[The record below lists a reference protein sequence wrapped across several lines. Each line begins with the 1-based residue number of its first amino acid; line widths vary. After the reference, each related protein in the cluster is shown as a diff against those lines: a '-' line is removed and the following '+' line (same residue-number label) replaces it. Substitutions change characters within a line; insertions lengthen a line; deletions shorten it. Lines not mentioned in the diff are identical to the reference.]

1 MKKIFLAFII
11 AAFFLVST
19 SSAFAQGN
27 AASVAATV
35 TKMQAWQ
42 KADWTSFFN
51 VFNSTEAG
59 TNAPHVKAM
68 YELDAYLHA
77 AATNKDLANKAASV
91 VISALGQLKDVQEK
105 NILVRS
111 YLIERLGY
119 LGSDKAVKIIA
130 IYIEVPT
137 LSDVAAMALATL
149 HSKKSLA
156 ALDAALAKASPAVK
170 PAIEAAI
177 KHAKRALPALQA
189 VALTPAKA
197 VHPAQRL
204 LDLQDQ
210 MEVAKSPTAQ
220 KEIIIEAG
228 KVNKIGALMFA
239 AKYLETPALQS
250 DAALVVAK
258 LALANP
264 DFKGPMIRPVVQ
276 RALALLRGEDSAIVA
291 NKLAYHIKAM
301 PYDYGFEN
309 LFNGTDLTGGKAL
322 LPILLPAQK

>member
-11 AAFFLVST
+11 AAFFLVNTCSV
-19 SSAFAQGN
+19 FAQGN
-27 AASVAATV
+27 AASVAATI

-77 AATNKDLANKAASV
+77 AATDKALVNKAAGV
-91 VISALGQLKDVQEK
+91 VISALEQLKDVQEK

-119 LGSDKAVKIIA
+119 LGSDKAVKTIA
-130 IYIEVPT
+130 SYIEVPV
-137 LSDVAAMALATL
+137 LSDVAAMSLATL
-149 HSKKSLA
+149 HTKKSLA
-156 ALDAALAKASPAVK
+156 ALDAALAKATPAAK

-177 KHAKRALPALQA
+177 KHAKLVLPALQT

-204 LDLQDQ
+204 L
-210 MEVAKSPTAQ
+210 AS
-220 KEIIIEAG
+220 
-228 KVNKIGALMFA
+228 
-239 AKYLETPALQS
+239 KY
-250 DAALVVAK
+250 
-258 LALANP
+258 
-264 DFKGPMIRPVVQ
+264 
-276 RALALLRGEDSAIVA
+276 
-291 NKLAYHIKAM
+291 H
-301 PYDYGFEN
+301 
-309 LFNGTDLTGGKAL
+309 
-322 LPILLPAQK
+322 